1 MKVNGFFKAMLPVVV
16 AVIAALFLIKWGD
29 DNDIPVL
36 SDVADLF

>member
-1 MKVNGFFKAMLPVVV
+1 MPNKSMFKTV
-16 AVIAALFLIKWGD
+16 ALIVASVIAALFLVKWGD